1 MTNFIKREHDLIAE
15 FQKEMDGY
23 GLKVDN
29 GTSGRCGEGCYHLEM
44 TTKIE
49 RAKGKKALIALLLEN
64 GYTVNKFMFTDRK
77 TGERYM
83 AFKVYK
89 YATMEDRDD
98 DADEYVEPQA
108 EAASEEI
115 KPEIGQTY
123 QISCIGTARCVWS
136 SETGATFITDREGT
150 KIVATKLLKRPDGTL
165 TLDTFEVVKEHEEAQ
180 PNKEK
185 QKGEWTNTRLL
196 RLKMI
201 EDAREAA
208 YRMNEQYC
216 AGDVGRNH
224 TNCGV
229 LIQALNVLRLLGSEA
244 TDAVWENGGLLVCES
259 VTVDGE
265 RIYTR

>member
-1 MTNFIKREHDLIAE
+1 MTNFIKREYDLIAE
-15 FQKEMDGY
+15 FQKEMDDY
-23 GLKVDN
+23 GLEVDN

-98 DADEYVEPQA
+98 DAEEYVE
-108 EAASEEI
+108 E
-115 KPEIGQTY
+115 
-123 QISCIGTARCVWS
+123 
-136 SETGATFITDREGT
+136 
-150 KIVATKLLKRPDGTL
+150 RPS
-165 TLDTFEVVKEHEEAQ
+165 Q
-180 PNKEK
+180 EK

-229 LIQALNVLRLLGSEA
+229 LIQALNVLRLLGFEA
-244 TDAVWENGGLLVCES
+244 TDATWENGGLLVCES

>member
-1 MTNFIKREHDLIAE
+1 MTNFMKREKDLIAQ
-15 FQKEMDGY
+15 FQKEMDAY
-23 GLKVDN
+23 GLEVDN
-29 GTSGRCGEGCYHLEM
+29 STGGMFGENCFHLEM

-49 RAKGKKALIALLLEN
+49 RIKGKKTLIALLREN
-64 GYTVNKFMFTDRK
+64 GHTMVTFKFEDRK

-89 YATMEDRDD
+89 YVTMECRPDD
-98 DADEYVEPQA
+98 GDEYVEPQA
-108 EAASEEI
+108 EAASVEI

-150 KIVATKLLKRPDGTL
+150 KIVATKLLKQPDGTL
-165 TLDTFEVVKEHEEAQ
+165 ALDTFEVVKEHEEAQ
-180 PNKEK
+180 SNREK

-201 EDAREAA
+201 EDAQTAA
-208 YRMNEQYC
+208 RWMNEQYC
-216 AGDVGRNH
+216 DGDVERNH
-224 TNCGV
+224 TNYGTMTH
-229 LIQALNVLRLLGSEA
+229 ALKVLRLLGFEA
-244 TDAVWENGGLLVCES
+244 TDATWGQGGLLVCENI
-259 VTVDGE
+259 TVDGE

>member
-1 MTNFIKREHDLIAE
+1 MTNFTKREHDLIAE
-15 FQKEMDGY
+15 FQKEMDDY
-23 GLKVDN
+23 GLEVDN
-29 GTSGRCGEGCYHLEM
+29 GTGGRCGEGCYHLEM

-98 DADEYVEPQA
+98 DAEEYVE
-108 EAASEEI
+108 E
-115 KPEIGQTY
+115 
-123 QISCIGTARCVWS
+123 
-136 SETGATFITDREGT
+136 
-150 KIVATKLLKRPDGTL
+150 RPS
-165 TLDTFEVVKEHEEAQ
+165 Q
-180 PNKEK
+180 EK

-229 LIQALNVLRLLGSEA
+229 LIQALNVLRLLGFEA
-244 TDAVWENGGLLVCES
+244 TDATWENGGLLVCES

>member
-1 MTNFIKREHDLIAE
+1 MTNFAKREIDLIAE
-15 FQKEMDGY
+15 FQKEMDAFGMEV
-23 GLKVDN
+23 K
-29 GTSGRCGEGCYHLEM
+29 GTSGGRYSGDMKTFHM
-44 TTKIE
+44 VIHTKPVP
-49 RAKGKKALIALLLEN
+49 AKGQKKLMNELEAL
-64 GYTVNKFMFTDRK
+64 GYTVIYHRTPGASYMSFTVEKRVAM
-77 TGERYM
+77 ER
-83 AFKVYK
+83 
-89 YATMEDRDD
+89 RPDD
-98 DADEYVEPQA
+98 GDEYVEPQA
-108 EAASEEI
+108 KAAAEEI

-123 QISCIGTARCVWS
+123 RIGCMGTARCVWS

-150 KIVATKLLKRPDGTL
+150 KIVATKLLKQPDGTL

-180 PNKEK
+180 PNQEK
-185 QKGEWTNTRLL
+185 QKGEWANVRVL

-229 LIQALNVLRLLGSEA
+229 LIQALNVLRLLGFEA
-244 TDAVWENGGLLVCES
+244 TDATWENGGLLVCES

>member
-15 FQKEMDGY
+15 FQKEMDDY
-23 GLKVDN
+23 GLEVDN

-98 DADEYVEPQA
+98 DAEEYVE
-108 EAASEEI
+108 E
-115 KPEIGQTY
+115 
-123 QISCIGTARCVWS
+123 
-136 SETGATFITDREGT
+136 
-150 KIVATKLLKRPDGTL
+150 RPS
-165 TLDTFEVVKEHEEAQ
+165 Q
-180 PNKEK
+180 EK

-229 LIQALNVLRLLGSEA
+229 LIQALNVLRLLGFEA
-244 TDAVWENGGLLVCES
+244 TDATWENGGLLVCES

>member
-1 MTNFIKREHDLIAE
+1 MTNFMKREKDLIAE
-15 FQKEMDGY
+15 FQKEMDDY
-23 GLKVDN
+23 GLEVDN
-29 GTSGRCGEGCYHLEM
+29 STGGMFGENCFHLEM

-49 RAKGKKALIALLLEN
+49 RIKGKKTLIALLREN
-64 GYTVNKFMFTDRK
+64 GYTVNTFIFEDRK
-77 TGERYM
+77 MGERYM

-89 YATMEDRDD
+89 YVNMECRPDD
-98 DADEYVEPQA
+98 GDEYVEPQA
-108 EAASEEI
+108 EAASVEI

-136 SETGATFITDREGT
+136 SKTGATFITDREGT

-165 TLDTFEVVKEHEEAQ
+165 ALDTFEVVKEHEEAQ

-229 LIQALNVLRLLGSEA
+229 LIQALNVLRLLGFEA
-244 TDAVWENGGLLVCES
+244 TDATWENGGLLVCES

>member
-29 GTSGRCGEGCYHLEM
+29 GTSGRRGEGCYHLEM

-98 DADEYVEPQA
+98 DAEEYVE
-108 EAASEEI
+108 E
-115 KPEIGQTY
+115 
-123 QISCIGTARCVWS
+123 
-136 SETGATFITDREGT
+136 
-150 KIVATKLLKRPDGTL
+150 RPS
-165 TLDTFEVVKEHEEAQ
+165 Q
-180 PNKEK
+180 EK
-185 QKGEWTNTRLL
+185 QKGEWANARLL

-229 LIQALNVLRLLGSEA
+229 LIQALNVLRLLGFEA
-244 TDAVWENGGLLVCES
+244 TDATWENGGLLVCES